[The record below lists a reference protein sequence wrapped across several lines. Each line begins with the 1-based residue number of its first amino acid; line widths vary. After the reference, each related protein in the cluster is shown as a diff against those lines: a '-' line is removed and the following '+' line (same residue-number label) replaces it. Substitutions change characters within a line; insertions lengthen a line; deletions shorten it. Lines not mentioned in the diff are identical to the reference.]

1 MVANRV
7 KSHRN
12 REQWGI
18 HWIRCKFPY
27 LGCYTFTILCIWEL
41 FLCVWELFPFKQIYL
56 NVEIMLPSL
65 GCCGSYIFLGI
76 LLELSVHSFQ
86 CLLCIINKQLCRKL
100 LLFVVFHKLH
110 MWARLCASR
119 SAPPRLQLAP
129 SGPCD
134 ACMVACSLGRGSCSL
149 MCLPGRVGSSVT
161 CAPLVSPLGWPDPG
175 SAAHGRDY
183 PAGGIPH
190 HLRTLRA
197 VCAHVRVACA
207 CGLMMS
213 RILRRRWRQMSGL
226 RLDGRRGSHTRPANG
241 GHSLPLHTG
250 VKGRKKRYLLLISV
264 LIKDT
269 I

>member
-41 FLCVWELFPFKQIYL
+41 FLCIWELFPFKQIYL

-129 SGPCD
+129 SGPLWCLH
-134 ACMVACSLGRGSCSL
+134 CRM
-149 MCLPGRVGSSVT
+149 LPGSGIMLPDVSSRQGGELSHLRSPCLSPWMAGSRVGRPRAWLPCRRHPSS
-161 CAPLVSPLGWPDPG
+161 PSD
-175 SAAHGRDY
+175 
-183 PAGGIPH
+183 I
-190 HLRTLRA
+190 
-197 VCAHVRVACA
+197 A
-207 CGLMMS
+207 CGVRTRAGRMCVRPHDVTYFTAKVTTDVRAS
-213 RILRRRWRQMSGL
+213 PWWTPREPHEACQWRPQPPSTH
-226 RLDGRRGSHTRPANG
+226 RG
-241 GHSLPLHTG
+241 
-250 VKGRKKRYLLLISV
+250 
-264 LIKDT
+264 
-269 I
+269 